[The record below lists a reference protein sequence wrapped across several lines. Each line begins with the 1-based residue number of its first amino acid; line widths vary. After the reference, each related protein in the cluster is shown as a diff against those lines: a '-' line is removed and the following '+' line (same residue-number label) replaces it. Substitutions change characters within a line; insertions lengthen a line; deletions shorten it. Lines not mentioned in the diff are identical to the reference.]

1 MDNPIQ
7 LEIIKNALNRIGEE
21 MAIAIIRAAYFTFIK
36 EMADMSCAIFDYEA
50 RLVAQSG
57 APLLHL
63 SSLRP
68 SLRELMKDFPP
79 EQMKEGDVYLFND
92 PFRGGIHSNDI
103 MVIRP
108 VFYKGQLT
116 FFTCALIHVSDLGG
130 VSAGGLPAN
139 ATECYHEGLMLPPV
153 KLYDGG
159 QLNQD
164 LVRIIRAN
172 SRTPDKVMGDINA
185 MAGGNNFAARKMTEL
200 LDKHGRD
207 KLLHYVNQLI
217 EYTER
222 RTRQEIEKIPDGV
235 YQGEYVVEEDG
246 VDLGKTFKVKA
257 TVTIEGSTCHVDFTG
272 TDPQARGPINAAYSQ
287 STSGVIT
294 ALRCIIDH
302 SIPMN
307 EGCFLPIK
315 VTLPEGTLVNPRRP
329 AACNARVAVVQAV
342 IDAIHRALAAPY
354 REKVAGCAGTTH
366 VYTVGGVDPDN
377 GNWNYMDAIVGAMG
391 ATFGNDGPDNGIHPI
406 YSTGDGYGAS
416 MEAYETEL
424 PILYRGYGI
433 WNDSGGPGKW
443 RGGCGTWREVEFLQP
458 SLLTVRASDR
468 CKLPPP
474 GVEGGKTGKGGS
486 WFINLG
492 KPTQALLPTKKTNH
506 PVEPGD
512 VLTMFTSGGGGY
524 GDPFERDPELVARDV
539 KQKLVSVESAA
550 RDYGVIVNP
559 VTGTVDSGATARL
572 RR

>member
-159 QLNQD
+159 QLSHD
-164 LVRIIRAN
+164 LVKIIRAN

-200 LDKHGRD
+200 LNKHGRD

-222 RTRQEIEKIPDGV
+222 RTRQEIEKDPGRNLPGRVRRRRRWSRARQDLQS
-235 YQGEYVVEEDG
+235 QGHGNYRR
-246 VDLGKTFKVKA
+246 L
-257 TVTIEGSTCHVDFTG
+257 H
-272 TDPQARGPINAAYSQ
+272 
-287 STSGVIT
+287 
-294 ALRCIIDH
+294 
-302 SIPMN
+302 
-307 EGCFLPIK
+307 LPC
-315 VTLPEGTLVNPRRP
+315 RFHRHRP
-329 AACNARVAVVQAV
+329 AGARTDQ
-342 IDAIHRALAAPY
+342 R
-354 REKVAGCAGTTH
+354 
-366 VYTVGGVDPDN
+366 
-377 GNWNYMDAIVGAMG
+377 
-391 ATFGNDGPDNGIHPI
+391 
-406 YSTGDGYGAS
+406 
-416 MEAYETEL
+416 
-424 PILYRGYGI
+424 
-433 WNDSGGPGKW
+433 
-443 RGGCGTWREVEFLQP
+443 
-458 SLLTVRASDR
+458 SLLTVH
-468 CKLPPP
+468 
-474 GVEGGKTGKGGS
+474 
-486 WFINLG
+486 LG
-492 KPTQALLPTKKTNH
+492 CDYRFALHHRSQH
-506 PVEPGD
+506 PYE
-512 VLTMFTSGGGGY
+512 
-524 GDPFERDPELVARDV
+524 
-539 KQKLVSVESAA
+539 
-550 RDYGVIVNP
+550 
-559 VTGTVDSGATARL
+559 
-572 RR
+572 